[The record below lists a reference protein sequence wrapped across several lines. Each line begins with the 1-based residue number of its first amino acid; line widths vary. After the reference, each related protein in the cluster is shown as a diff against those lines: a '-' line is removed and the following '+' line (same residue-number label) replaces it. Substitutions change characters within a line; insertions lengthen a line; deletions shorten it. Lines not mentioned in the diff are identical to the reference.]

1 MPTDD
6 LLPLSLL
13 SCTWISR
20 RRHKT
25 WSSLWQRK
33 AHERIE
39 RVTSEVYFSFYFSIM
54 PVMVPSQSPQS
65 LHLQSTG
72 QTFTYAKPEHYAFSW
87 PWKHT
92 CENGKNDVLALGRC
106 GGISNAR
113 FACTAL
119 RNPAQALA
127 AAGAS
132 VLWELARV
140 ASLHLPR
147 SGGLRL
153 VWGASA
159 PCVSALCNSEP
170 VLSTGGMRSSTGC
183 CVSNGSS
190 HNSESSST
198 ATPQQPP

>member
-54 PVMVPSQSPQS
+54 PVMLPSQSPQS

-72 QTFTYAKPEHYAFSW
+72 QTFTYAKPEHYAFCGSIHAKMAKMTSW
-87 PWKHT
+87 HSADAVVFPT
-92 CENGKNDVLALGRC
+92 QGLP
-106 GGISNAR
+106 
-113 FACTAL
+113 AL
-119 RNPAQALA
+119 RSGTLLKHSQRQEPPYSGSWLGSRVFTCH
-127 AAGAS
+127 GA
-132 VLWELARV
+132 VV
-140 ASLHLPR
+140 C
-147 SGGLRL
+147 G
-153 VWGASA
+153 
-159 PCVSALCNSEP
+159 
-170 VLSTGGMRSSTGC
+170 
-183 CVSNGSS
+183 
-190 HNSESSST
+190 
-198 ATPQQPP
+198 